1 MEVKRTPSPE
11 QVQATKRAERIR
23 SETVRQTVA
32 AEQKPAPKEPEE
44 KKPVLNGQGQTIGT
58 RLNVTA

>member
-1 MEVKRTPSPE
+1 MEVKLTPSPE
-11 QVQATKRAERIR
+11 QVQATKRTESIR
-23 SETVRQTVA
+23 SETARQAVA
-32 AEQKPAPKEPEE
+32 AEQKPAPKEPQE